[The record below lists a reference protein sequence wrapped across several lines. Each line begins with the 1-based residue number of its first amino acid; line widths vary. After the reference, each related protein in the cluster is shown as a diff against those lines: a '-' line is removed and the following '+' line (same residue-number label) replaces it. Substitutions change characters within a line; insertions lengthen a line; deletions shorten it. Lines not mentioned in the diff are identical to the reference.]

1 MTDLRPSV
9 ALVEAVATEAG
20 CHPVDL
26 PPLYDTLDPDA
37 LDRLFPLR
45 GDGEIVL
52 HYHGYEVTLR
62 DVDDITVDELDATS
76 DRNELAAGVS
86 N

>member
-9 ALVEAVATEAG
+9 ALVEAVASEAG

-37 LDRLFPLR
+37 LDRLFPLG
-45 GDGEIVL
+45 GDGELVVC
-52 HYHGYEVTLR
+52 YQGYEVTLR
-62 DVDDITVDELDATS
+62 AADDITVTELDGTDERS
-76 DRNELAAGVS
+76 ELAAGFS
-86 N
+86 H

>member
-9 ALVEAVATEAG
+9 ALVEAVAREAG

-37 LDRLFPLR
+37 LDQLLPIA
-45 GDGEIVL
+45 DEGELTVQ
-52 HYHGYEVTLR
+52 YHGYEVTLR
-62 DVDDITVDELDATS
+62 DVEHIVVTDLDAS
-76 DRNELAAGVS
+76 RDRRGLAAGLS
-86 N
+86 D